1 MNKADISLLSI
12 LSLAFLMSSCKEQ
25 SSYNGHEYVDLGLS
39 VKWATCNVGAQ
50 NPEDYGDYFG
60 WGEVNPKDSY
70 TWENYRYYASGHY
83 DSVDDGLLFSKYT
96 FEESFGKTDKK
107 NILEQM
113 DDAANNQ
120 WGGNWRIPTKD
131 EFEELRTNCTW
142 VWSNVNGVN
151 GYKITSNKIGYTDN
165 SIFLPAAGRRF
176 DTTLSMDGN
185 LGQYWSKN
193 LKTDFDYI
201 ENQAWD
207 FEFHNNNDMQEYWS
221 FRYIGL
227 PIRPVWDP
235 NM

>member
-96 FEESFGKTDKK
+96 F
-107 NILEQM
+107 
-113 DDAANNQ
+113 
-120 WGGNWRIPTKD
+120 
-131 EFEELRTNCTW
+131 
-142 VWSNVNGVN
+142 
-151 GYKITSNKIGYTDN
+151 
-165 SIFLPAAGRRF
+165 
-176 DTTLSMDGN
+176 
-185 LGQYWSKN
+185 
-193 LKTDFDYI
+193 
-201 ENQAWD
+201 
-207 FEFHNNNDMQEYWS
+207 
-221 FRYIGL
+221 
-227 PIRPVWDP
+227 
-235 NM
+235 